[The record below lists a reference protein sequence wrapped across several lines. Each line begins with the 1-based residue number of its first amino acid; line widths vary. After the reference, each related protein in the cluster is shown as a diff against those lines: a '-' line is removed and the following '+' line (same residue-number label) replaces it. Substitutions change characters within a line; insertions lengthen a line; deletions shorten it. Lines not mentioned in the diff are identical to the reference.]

1 MISSVSSASMKH
13 ALHTASYIAWFTAD
27 TASQA
32 SATLHSLAISLLTF
46 TLTQST
52 VSAGWV
58 GTASLLAQLC
68 TGVFGGTFVDRHD
81 RKILLFT
88 NSLLNTF
95 GWGLL
100 CILLVIG
107 KLDFTILL
115 IFCVGLSAVQGF
127 LSPAADALLK
137 SVIPLEDYA
146 YARSITEGRNAFLS
160 LSGAPL
166 SSILFTAAAWLP
178 FFASTC
184 LSALSSI
191 ATPFIR
197 PHARSNGHTREHPQ
211 TTSHSDFPQSRISH
225 SSPSSRSSFL
235 TDFSEGW
242 TWTFHHST
250 LVRIIVAMSIVN
262 FSINGIQYTIQLHLL
277 STGASAISIGIISA
291 GIASTMLLGSV
302 LSARMSSFLHTGKAV
317 CSSLI
322 ALPLLASALL
332 LSAHFIPTLAV
343 NSLLGLPIPL
353 MNALLLGFIFAK
365 APDTMQGRLATTLTI
380 PAQALSALCGAVA
393 GSLLPILGYR
403 MTLVTFSVPLILSA
417 LLCLCSAQIRRIPR
431 AELWASTSL

>member
-1 MISSVSSASMKH
+1 MIVSTSSAATKSH
-13 ALHTASYIAWFTAD
+13 ALHTASYAAWFTAD

-58 GTASLLAQLC
+58 GTASLLTQLC

-81 RKILLFT
+81 RKMLLLV
-88 NSLLNTF
+88 NSLLNTV

-100 CILLVIG
+100 SILLVLG
-107 KLDFTILL
+107 KLDFTVLL
-115 IFCVGLSAVQGF
+115 LFCVSLSAVQGF
-127 LSPAADALLK
+127 LSPAAEALLK

-166 SSILFTAAAWLP
+166 SSILFTAAPWLP
-178 FFASTC
+178 FFTSTC
-184 LSALSSI
+184 LSALASI
-191 ATPFIR
+191 ATPFIQ
-197 PHARSNGHTREHPQ
+197 PPLQSDGHAREHLQ
-211 TTSHSDFPQSRISH
+211 ATSHSGSSH
-225 SSPSSRSSFL
+225 SRSSHSSFL
-235 TDFSEGW
+235 TDFCEGW
-242 TWTFHHST
+242 TWTFRHST
-250 LVRIIVAMSIVN
+250 LVRIIAAMSIVN

-302 LSARMSSFLHTGKAV
+302 LSARMSSLLHTGKAV

-322 ALPLLASALL
+322 ALLLFASALL
-332 LSAHFIPTLAV
+332 LSTSFIPTLAV

-403 MTLVTFSVPLILSA
+403 MTLVTFVVPLTLSA
-417 LLCLCSAQIRRIPR
+417 LLCLGSARIRRIPR
-431 AELWASTSL
+431 TELWASTSL